1 MARIK
6 YYYDTETCRYEL
18 AKVTKSDVTLNFL
31 GFLAVALVMAI
42 SLVLAYNVYFETP
55 VEAQLKKENK
65 ELKKHYS
72 ALETEMEE
80 VDEVISALTERDNN
94 IYRKIYE
101 AEPLSPT
108 VLQAGSGGVA
118 LYRDILEDGLQDEE
132 LVIGTK
138 RKIDKLKKQARIVNQ
153 SFDEIMKLA
162 KNNDELL
169 KAIPT
174 IQPIHNPNLTQ
185 LVSGFGNR
193 INPFHKARV
202 MHEGIDFAATRGT
215 EVYAT
220 GNGTVKAAR
229 TNSELQTGYG
239 NYIEIDHG
247 FGYVTKYAHLR
258 KVNLKVGDVV
268 TRGMVIGQVG
278 SSGGSTAPHV
288 HYEII
293 KDGVKLDPINY
304 VMNGVNN
311 HDYSKLIELAA
322 RENQSF
328 D

>member
-6 YYYDTETCRYEL
+6 YYYDTETCRYER

-42 SLVLAYNVYFETP
+42 SLVLAYNTYFETP

-80 VDEVISALTERDNN
+80 VDQVIAALTERDNN

-108 VLQAGSGGVA
+108 VLQAGSGGA
-118 LYRDILEDGLQDEE
+118 DLYRDILEEGLQNEK
-132 LVIGTK
+132 LVLNTK
-138 RKIDKLKKQARIVNQ
+138 RSVDKLKKKARIVNQ
-153 SFDEIMKLA
+153 SFDEIMNLA
-162 KNNDELL
+162 KNNEELL

-202 MHEGIDFAATRGT
+202 MHEGIDFAATRGS

-220 GNGTVKAAR
+220 GNGKVKMIK
-229 TNSELQTGYG
+229 TNSELETGYG
-239 NYIEIDHG
+239 NY
-247 FGYVTKYAHLR
+247 
-258 KVNLKVGDVV
+258 
-268 TRGMVIGQVG
+268 
-278 SSGGSTAPHV
+278 
-288 HYEII
+288 
-293 KDGVKLDPINY
+293 
-304 VMNGVNN
+304 
-311 HDYSKLIELAA
+311 
-322 RENQSF
+322 
-328 D
+328 

>member
-6 YYYDTETCRYEL
+6 YYYDTETCRYER

-31 GFLAVALVMAI
+31 GFLSVALVMAI
-42 SLVLAYNVYFETP
+42 SLVLVYNTYYETP

-72 ALETEMEE
+72 TLESEMDELDQVIAAL
-80 VDEVISALTERDNN
+80 SERDNN

-101 AEPLSPT
+101 AEPLSSS
-108 VLQAGSGGVA
+108 VLQAGSGGVD
-118 LYRDILEDGLQDEE
+118 LYRDILEEGLQNEK

-138 RKIDKLKKQARIVNQ
+138 RKIDKLKKKARIVNQ
-153 SFDEIMKLA
+153 SFDEIMSLA

-202 MHEGIDFAATRGT
+202 MHEGIDFAAIRGT

-220 GNGTVKAAR
+220 GNGKIKTVKI
-229 TNSELQTGYG
+229 NSELETGYG

-247 FGYVTKYAHLR
+247 FGYVTKYAHLSR
-258 KVNLKVGDVV
+258 VNLKVGDVV
-268 TRGMVIGQVG
+268 TRGMVIGEVG

-311 HDYSKLIELAA
+311 HDYSKLIELAS

>member
-6 YYYDTETCRYEL
+6 YIYDTETCRYER

-31 GFLAVALVMAI
+31 GFLSVALVMAV
-42 SLVLAYNVYFETP
+42 SLVLLYNTYFETP
-55 VEAQLKKENK
+55 VEAKLKKENK
-65 ELKKHYS
+65 ELKKHYNT
-72 ALETEMEE
+72 LETEMEE
-80 VDEVISALTERDNN
+80 VNQVISALTERDNN

-101 AEPLSPT
+101 AEPLSAS
-108 VLQAGSGGVA
+108 VLEAGSGGVD
-118 LYRDILEDGLQDEE
+118 LYRDILEEGLQNEE
-132 LVIGTK
+132 LVLGTK
-138 RKIDKLKKQARIVNQ
+138 RKIDKLKKKASIVNQ
-153 SFDEIMKLA
+153 SFDEIMSLA
-162 KNNDELL
+162 KKNEELL
-169 KAIPT
+169 NSIPT

-202 MHEGIDFAATRGT
+202 MHEGIDFAAPRGS

-220 GNGTVKAAR
+220 GNGKVKTVKV
-229 TNSELQTGYG
+229 NSVLETGYG

-247 FGYVTKYAHLR
+247 FGYVSKYAHMS
-258 KVNLKVGDVV
+258 KINLKVGDVV
-268 TRGMVIGQVG
+268 TRGMVIGEVG

-311 HDYSKLIELAA
+311 HDYSKLIELAS